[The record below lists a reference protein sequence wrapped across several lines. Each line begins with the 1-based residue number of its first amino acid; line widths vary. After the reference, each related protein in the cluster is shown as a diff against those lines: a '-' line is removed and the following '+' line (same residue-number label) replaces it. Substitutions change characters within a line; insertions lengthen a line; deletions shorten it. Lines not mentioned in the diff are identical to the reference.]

1 MNQTT
6 KWTIILIIV
15 VAVIW
20 FGYSATQKTDDVD
33 INGMADVMDTG
44 IDPTA
49 QFEGEEEIDPT
60 IDPTIDPALE

>member
-6 KWTIILIIV
+6 KWTIILIII

-33 INGMADVMDTG
+33 INEMAEVMDNG

-60 IDPTIDPALE
+60 IDPALE